1 MSMNGA
7 DLAVKALEANG
18 VKVVFGYPGAA
29 NAPFIDS
36 VSHSSIEYV
45 LSRNEQ
51 GAAHMAS
58 GYGRVNR
65 VAGVCTATSG
75 PGATNLITAI
85 ATAYMDSIPMVA
97 ITGQVK
103 RELIGKDAF
112 QEVDIIGATLPFT
125 KHSYLVNEIKD
136 IPRIVNEAFHIA
148 TTGRP
153 GPVLIDFP
161 MDVLKAPYEEES
173 EEEINLRGY
182 KLPGKAN
189 ETQIKKVAN
198 AIKKAKK
205 PVILAG
211 GGIVASNAQNVV
223 RELVKDTE
231 IPVIATMMGLG
242 VIPTDDKKFYGMIGS
257 HGTKCANMMLNRSD
271 LVIAMGTRLGD
282 RSVANAEGLEKS
294 KKLVHIDIDPAEI
307 GKNMQPYIPVV
318 GDIKDVAAQLNDAL
332 AGYKVNSLWA
342 EEIDKL
348 RAETTPALVAEDN
361 GFVNPR
367 YFLERLSAF
376 TNSEAYITTEVGQ
389 NQLWT
394 ANHYTIK
401 EPNRFLTSGGF
412 GTMGYGLPAA
422 IGASRAQSELPVIA
436 VMGDGSF
443 QMDLPELGTMKQ
455 YNIPVKMVLFK
466 NDRLGMVH
474 EHQYLF
480 YGSNYQMVDITGG
493 GPDFA
498 KLVDAYGI
506 KSGRVSE
513 NSKVDD
519 AIKEMMADKE
529 SYLLIVDVSP
539 YEPTGNALNESRM
552 KEA

>member
-125 KHSYLVNEIKD
+125 KHSYLVNEVKD

-161 MDVLKAPYEEES
+161 MDVLKAPYEEDG
-173 EEEINLRGY
+173 EENINLRGY
-182 KLPGKAN
+182 KLLGKAN
-189 ETQIKKVAN
+189 ETQIKKVAT
-198 AIKKAKK
+198 ALKKAKK

-211 GGIVASNAQNVV
+211 GGIALSNAQDVV
-223 RELVKDTE
+223 RELVKNTE

-242 VIPTDDKKFYGMIGS
+242 VIPTDDVKFYGMIGS
-257 HGTKCANMMLNRSD
+257 HGTKCANVMLNRSD

-282 RSVANAEGLEKS
+282 RSVANAEGLEKA

-318 GDIKDVAAQLNDAL
+318 GDIKDVAAQLKDAL
-332 AGYKVNSLWA
+332 GDYKVNADWA
-342 EEIDKL
+342 EEVEKL
-348 RAETTPALVAEDN
+348 RAETTPVLVTEDN

-367 YFLERLSAF
+367 YFLKRLSAI

-455 YNIPVKMVLFK
+455 YDIPVKMVLFK

-493 GPDFA
+493 PDFA

-513 NSKVDD
+513 NSKVDE
-519 AIKEMMADKE
+519 AIKEMLDGRE